1 MADELLWTRL
11 AGGVNDP
18 STGEDSVA
26 EFKHGLDD
34 GASIRE
40 ITMEGA
46 ITGAEPDESA
56 EFSLSKHPAFIGG
69 TDQFTGFIRSMRV
82 GMPATGA
89 NPNSGDLIRTK
100 TWKFAFGQVMIKHQ
114 EKLHLSVSK
123 SADGNASFRVD
134 IGFEEA

>member
-11 AGGVNDP
+11 AGSVNDP
-18 STGEDSVA
+18 STGADSVA

-34 GASIRE
+34 GATIRE
-40 ITMEGA
+40 ITMEVA

-56 EFSLSKHPAFIGG
+56 DFSLSKHPAFIGG
-69 TDQFTGFIRSMRV
+69 TDQFTGFIRGMRI

-89 NPNSGDLIRTK
+89 TPNTGDLIRTK
-100 TWKFAFGQVMIKHQ
+100 TWKFAFGQVMVKHQ
-114 EKLHLSVSK
+114 EKLHMSVSK
-123 SADGNASFRVD
+123 TTGGNASFRCD